1 VRLLSLSRFRGAPLL
16 HAGNLAIPVGVD
28 LDANLKF
35 KSWGWTVAGTYGV
48 IATPEHSMR
57 VLAGARLLDLEEK
70 LTRQFNGN
78 VAALPLAAAGSAI
91 TSTGAL
97 SLPHGAIW
105 ITTSNPARGLKAS
118 ISTARRSA

>member
-1 VRLLSLSRFRGAPLL
+1 MNAKSATRDATISR
-16 HAGNLAIPVGVD
+16 LAIPVGVD

-35 KSWGWTVAGTYGV
+35 KSWVWTVAGTYGV
-48 IATPEHSMR
+48 IATPEHSMQ

-70 LTRQFNGN
+70 LTWQFNGN
-78 VAALPLAAAGSAI
+78 VAALPLAATGSAV

-105 ITTSNPARGLKAS
+105 ITTSSRVRWFKTL
-118 ISTARRSA
+118 ISAAGRSA